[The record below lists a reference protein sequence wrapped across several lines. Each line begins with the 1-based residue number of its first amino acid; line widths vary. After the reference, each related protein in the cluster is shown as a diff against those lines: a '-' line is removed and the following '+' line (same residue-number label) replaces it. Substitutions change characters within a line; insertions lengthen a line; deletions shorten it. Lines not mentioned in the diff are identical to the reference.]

1 MPGPTGAST
10 VSDNDEA
17 QGAEAALDA
26 LARLTKPLEWERRAG
41 YRDSVAE
48 GGLAAYVARW
58 AAEVASRAGRAS
70 VSAAAQ
76 RINHALAGYPGLD
89 TAGREAAVALAESLA
104 RQTEECIRTPDPP
117 PVQEG
122 RPVSRSPQSALS
134 LRDAAQTDVQWVKGG
149 GPVVAEKL
157 AALGIRTVYDL
168 LHYLPRR
175 HEDRRSPPCVRDLAE
190 GEVVGVRV
198 RLLGAATTRQ
208 TRRMP
213 VVKALA
219 RDDTG
224 MTTLVWFNQH
234 WVADRLRDGDV
245 LIVSGR
251 VSTRLGSSE
260 IAVAE
265 YEIEP
270 PEGDSLGA
278 GRIVPIYGLTSGLY
292 QNNLRRAVR
301 RALDQFATSDFDPVP
316 AETRSRRRLVGY
328 AEALRAAH
336 YPATLE
342 DIEASHRRL
351 AYEELFVLETELA
364 SRRLGMTRCQA
375 PPLEQAAEAVREL
388 ARALPYELT
397 GAQKR
402 VVRRIA
408 NEVTRPSPMQ
418 RLLHGDVGSGKTAVA
433 MAAVLMAV
441 RSGYQAAL
449 MAPTEILAEQH
460 LRTLTES
467 LGPLGVSV
475 VLLTGAQRAGAKR
488 RAHDEIAQHQAQ
500 VVVGTHALIQERV
513 DFSRL
518 GLAVIDEQH
527 RFGVMQRARL
537 MTKGVNPHTLVMTA
551 TPIPRTLA
559 MTVYGDLDVSVLDE
573 MPPGRQPVS
582 TKTMGPR
589 QAYALVR
596 REVSRGRQAYVV
608 CPLIEESE
616 TLDAEAAVAL
626 AERLR
631 GGELAGIPLGLLHGR
646 LPADEKDHV
655 MGEFVAGQLSVLVS
669 TTVIE
674 VGVDV
679 PNATVMVVENAERF
693 GLAQLHQLRGR
704 IGRGHHAS
712 YCALVCAARTAA
724 AHQRVAA
731 LCRTSDGFAIAEED
745 LRLRGPGEYFG
756 TKQSGLPD
764 LQVADVIRDADL
776 VAAAREDAFAL
787 VETDPGLAAP
797 EHRGLAW
804 EVELRMRGRAHAAL
818 VG

>member
-1 MPGPTGAST
+1 MASGR
-10 VSDNDEA
+10 DEA
-17 QGAEAALDA
+17 QTVEAALDA
-26 LARLTKPLEWERRAG
+26 LRRLAKPLEWERRAG

-58 AAEVASRAGRAS
+58 AGEVSLRMGRPN
-70 VSAAAQ
+70 VSAAVGEV
-76 RINHALAGYPGLD
+76 REALAGYSSLD
-89 TAGREAAVALAESLA
+89 AAGREAAVSLAESLV
-104 RQTEECIRTPDPP
+104 RQTEEIIRAPDAIPEP
-117 PVQEG
+117 QG
-122 RPVSRSPQSALS
+122 TLRTDSPHRGLT
-134 LRDAAQTDVQWVKGG
+134 LKDAAQTDVQWLKGV
-149 GPVVAEKL
+149 GPAVAEKL

-168 LHYLPRR
+168 LHYLPRA
-175 HEDRRSPPCVRDLAE
+175 HEDRRSPPRVRELVD
-190 GEVVGVRV
+190 GEVAGVRV
-198 RLLGAATTRQ
+198 RLLGPPAARQ

-234 WVADRLRDGDV
+234 WVAERLRDGDV

-260 IAVAE
+260 IAVTE
-265 YEIEP
+265 YEVEP
-270 PEGDSLGA
+270 PEGDSLGS

-301 RALDQFATSDFDPVP
+301 RALDQFITSDFDPLP
-316 AETRSRRRLVGY
+316 AAIRSRRRLLSY
-328 AEALRAAH
+328 AEALHAAH
-336 YPATLE
+336 YPTAPE
-342 DIEASHRRL
+342 DLEASHHRL
-351 AYEELFVLETELA
+351 AYEELLVLETELA
-364 SRRLGMTRCQA
+364 SRRFGMTRRQA
-375 PPLEQAAEAVREL
+375 PRLEHAAEAVREL

-402 VVRRIA
+402 VIMRIA

-433 MAAVLMAV
+433 MAAILMAV

-460 LRTLTES
+460 LRTLTET

-475 VLLTGAQRAGAKR
+475 VLLTGAQRSVAKR
-488 RAHDEIAQHQAQ
+488 RTQHEIARHQAQ
-500 VVVGTHALIQERV
+500 VVVGTHALIQEGV

-537 MTKGVNPHTLVMTA
+537 MTKGVHPHTLVMTA

-559 MTVYGDLDVSVLDE
+559 MTLYGDLDVSVLDE

-582 TKTMGPR
+582 TRTMGPR

-631 GGELAGIPLGLLHGR
+631 HGELAGIPLGLLHGR
-646 LPADEKDHV
+646 LSPDEKDHV
-655 MGEFVAGQLSVLVS
+655 MGEFVAGRLSVLVS

-704 IGRGHHAS
+704 IGRGQHAS

-731 LCRTSDGFAIAEED
+731 LCRTNDGFAIAEED

-764 LQVADVIRDADL
+764 LQVADVIRDAEL

-787 VETDPGLAAP
+787 VEADPGLMAP
-797 EHRGLAW
+797 EHRALAW